1 MPELYQTIN
10 DTLNP
15 NWFYLSASPYNLYP
29 FLRKFIHAHYPK
41 GTIILRDNSW
51 MDLQG
56 LIVDIADLTKDPT
69 AYKQEQI
76 KKIQSWLPNRKVICI
91 GDSIITDPEVYGG
104 MYRAFKAQGWI
115 AKIFIRKV
123 TNVWQ
128 TEKNQHKN
136 SQERFD
142 AAFKDVPSED
152 YMIFETEKLE
162 DMRKVAETIK
172 ALKGGVSTAVGLPT
186 PSNESS

>member
-1 MPELYQTIN
+1 
-10 DTLNP
+10 
-15 NWFYLSASPYNLYP
+15 
-29 FLRKFIHAHYPK
+29 
-41 GTIILRDNSW
+41 

-56 LIVDIADLTKDPT
+56 LIADIADLTKDPT
-69 AYKQEQI
+69 AYKQGQI
-76 KKIQSWLPNRKVICI
+76 QKIHSWLPERKVICI
-91 GDSIITDPEVYGG
+91 GDSTITDPEVYGG

-123 TNVWQ
+123 TDVWQ
-128 TEKNQHKN
+128 TEKNPHKN

-152 YMIFETEKLE
+152 YMILETEKVE
-162 DMRKVAETIK
+162 DMRKVAERIK
-172 ALKGGVSTAVGLPT
+172 ALKGGASAAIGLPV